1 MPWSNDVLTRVV
13 TGTYK
18 TPTGAP
24 AKGRVTF
31 RPATQVFDKND
42 AIVIQSPI
50 VANLD
55 ATGSFSIELPTTD
68 NPLLKPAKWA
78 YEVNVRLFGV
88 KPKKFYAEVPYADG
102 QPVDFLNAA
111 STATIQTSTTAF
123 TPQTTTL
130 QGPIGPRGPGLV
142 SGEGQPT
149 SSIGIDGDIYI
160 DVLSGAYYGP
170 KANGSWPE
178 TPFFNAGVT
187 LRHVHTQSSA
197 AETWNIN
204 HSLGGRPSVTVVD
217 SSGTV
222 VIGEVT
228 YNSNTSVTITFT
240 SPFSG
245 YAYLT

>member
-50 VANLD
+50 VATLD
-55 ATGSFSIELPTTD
+55 STGSFSIELPTTD
-68 NPLLKPAKWA
+68 NPLLKPSKWA
-78 YEVNVRLFGV
+78 YEVSVRLFGV
-88 KPKKFYAEVPYADG
+88 KPRKFYAEVPYSDG
-102 QPVDFLNAA
+102 QPVDFLNTA
-111 STATIQTSTTAF
+111 STATIQTGTTAF
-123 TPQTTTL
+123 TPQTTTV
-130 QGPIGPRGPGLV
+130 QGPIGPRGPGLI
-142 SGEGQPT
+142 SGEGPPT
-149 SSIGIDGDIYI
+149 PPIGIDGDTYI
-160 DVLSGAYYGP
+160 DVLSGSYYGP
-170 KANGSWPE
+170 KASGSWPVV
-178 TPFFNAGVT
+178 PFYTVG
-187 LRHVHTQSSA
+187 LSRRYVHTQASPSPV
-197 AETWNIN
+197 WNVT
-204 HSLGGRPSVTVVD
+204 HTLGGRPSVTVVD

-240 SPFSG
+240 APFSG